1 MPFMENTQKDPRED
15 PKVVARVNGKEI
27 TRKDLDFQIQ
37 KLAQSQQVSVPGEQ
51 TEERKK
57 FEQEELNHMINSAL
71 LAQDAEKQEFR
82 PKQEEVDAQYSVLT
96 NQVGGEEKLN
106 QALQNIG
113 ITAEQLREDM
123 TNQIMLEQ
131 YFNSI
136 KEKNEIVVTDEEVKA
151 FYEAQVVPQDP
162 KIEFTAVE
170 PRIRQ
175 ALEQQKLNQPL
186 SEIIQNLRKEAE
198 ITISL

>member
-1 MPFMENTQKDPRED
+1 MEDTQNNPQENS
-15 PKVVARVNGKEI
+15 KVVARVNGKEI
-27 TRKDLDFQIQ
+27 KKKDLDFQIQ

-82 PKQEEVDAQYSVLT
+82 PKKEEVDAQYSALIS
-96 NQVGGEEKLN
+96 QVGGEEKLN

-123 TNQIMLEQ
+123 ANQIMLEQ
-131 YFNSI
+131 YLNFI
-136 KEKNEIVVTDEEVKA
+136 KEKNEISVTDEEVKA
-151 FYEAQVVPQDP
+151 FYETQVAPQDP
-162 KIEFTAVE
+162 KIEFAAVQ

>member
-1 MPFMENTQKDPRED
+1 MENTQNNPQED
-15 PKVVARVNGKEI
+15 SKVVARVNGKEI
-27 TRKDLDFQIQ
+27 KRKDLDFQIQ
-37 KLAQSQQVSVPGEQ
+37 KIVQSQQFPVPKEQ

-82 PKQEEVDAQYSVLT
+82 PKQEEVDAQYSVLVS
-96 NQVGGEEKLN
+96 QVGGEEKLN

-123 TNQIMLEQ
+123 TNQIMLEH
-131 YFNSI
+131 YFNFI

>member
-1 MPFMENTQKDPRED
+1 MENTQKDPRED

-151 FYEAQVVPQDP
+151 FYQTQVVPQNQNV
-162 KIEFTAVE
+162 EFAAIE